1 MQKLLFIGF
10 WFLAIAVHA
19 QSTTRFETSIE
30 AQQDG
35 YFQVENIIHFT
46 LDEALGMV
54 PLEAIR
60 YEASE
65 ISGVS
70 VDGKPAELIEYN
82 HLWKIEWYE
91 KVQSPLRVTYQ
102 VKSKDDFANIP
113 MLMLP
118 WKPTATPE
126 DLFTAAIKIPKDF
139 IIKDQF
145 PTIPFEQL
153 NEREYRFQLPVVSSL
168 VRLKL
173 SKDDGLEWGRTQWI
187 DTLVIVLLLGLGVLG
202 WVNRHKINS

>member
-1 MQKLLFIGF
+1 MQKLLFFGL
-10 WFLAIAVHA
+10 WFVAIAVQA

-35 YFQVENIIHFT
+35 YFRVENVIHFT

-70 VDGKPAELIEYN
+70 VDGKPAKLIEYN

-91 KVQSPLRVTYQ
+91 KVKSPLRVTYQ
-102 VKSKDDFANIP
+102 VRSDDDFANIP

-118 WKPTATPE
+118 WKPTGTPE
-126 DLFTAAIKIPKDF
+126 DLFTATIKIPEDY

-173 SKDDGLEWGRTQWI
+173 SKDDGIEWGRTKWI
-187 DTLVIVLLLGLGVLG
+187 DALVIVLLLGLGVLG
-202 WVNRHKINS
+202 WVNRHKMNS